1 MQKIYIFLASILI
14 ASQSFGQSSAIQSSR
29 GNAVEGKISLQQAI
43 DVALQNNIQVKQN
56 NLNADIGVNNLNQAR
71 FNRLPQVNGSF
82 SQSISFGRTIDP
94 FTNLYIEQQVGF
106 QNFGLNAGVQIFG
119 GYQLQNAIKQSEYNL
134 QAAKMDVQT
143 TKDNIALNVVLA
155 YLAILN
161 NEDLL
166 AIAKNQIVLTKLQ
179 VERTE
184 KLVNAGALPQT
195 NLLDL
200 KAQLANDEGSIVNA
214 ENALD
219 LSKLSL
225 LQLMNVNIMQDIQLD
240 RITLATPGS
249 DRYDATSQGIFDI
262 ALGFQPVIKAAEL
275 RVQSAN
281 MGIEIA
287 KGALLPRLTF
297 GGSLGT
303 NYSSAAPNQRFIGDG
318 TNSAVD
324 IPSTKSF
331 VLVNG
336 AKQPVFTNTTIPGG
350 SLQDFGYFNQLNFN
364 LSRGLQLSLSVP
376 IFNNYRAKTQVS
388 NAVIQKKIQEYAV
401 ENTKLQL
408 RQNIE
413 TAYNNMTAAA
423 KRYAVTQR
431 QVEALELAFKAS
443 ESRFNVGALN
453 SVDYNLAKTNL
464 DRAKVNLVQNKYDYI
479 FRTKILDYYQNKPLS
494 F

>member
-1 MQKIYIFLASILI
+1 MKQYCLLIVTLLI

-29 GNAVEGKISLQQAI
+29 SNSIEGKINLQQAI

-56 NLNADIGVNNLNQAR
+56 NLSADIGVNNLNQAR

-82 SQSISFGRTIDP
+82 SQSVSFGRTIDP
-94 FTNLYIEQQVGF
+94 FTNGYIEQQVGF
-106 QNFGLNAGVQIFG
+106 QNFGINAGVQIFG
-119 GYQLQNAIKQSEYNL
+119 GYQLQNAIKQSEQNL
-134 QAAKMDVQT
+134 QAARMDVQT

-155 YLAILN
+155 YLSILN

-166 AIAKNQIVLTKLQ
+166 AIAKSQIGLTRLQ

-200 KAQLANDEGSIVNA
+200 KAQLANDEGAIVNA
-214 ENALD
+214 ENTLD
-219 LSKLSL
+219 LSKLNL
-225 LQLMNVNIMQDIQLD
+225 LQLMNVNTMQDIELS
-240 RITLATPGS
+240 RITLALPGT
-249 DRYDATSQGIFDI
+249 DKYDVTSQGVFDI
-262 ALGFQPVIKAAEL
+262 AVGFQPVIKAAEY
-275 RVQSAN
+275 RVQSAAT
-281 MGIEIA
+281 GIEIA
-287 KGALLPRLTF
+287 KAIAMPRLTF
-297 GGSLGT
+297 GGSLGS
-303 NYSSAAPNQRFIGDG
+303 NYSSAAPNQRFITDVTKTGPD
-318 TNSAVD
+318 V
-324 IPSTKSF
+324 PSSSSY

-336 AKQPVFTNTTIPGG
+336 TKQPIITTLPGG
-350 SLQDFGYFNQLNFN
+350 SYKDFGYFSQLNFN
-364 LSRGLQLSLSVP
+364 RNQGLQLSLSVP

-388 NAVIQKKIQEYAV
+388 NAIIQKKIQEYAV

-408 RQNIE
+408 RQSIE
-413 TAYNNMTAAA
+413 TAYNNMTAAS
-423 KRYAVTQR
+423 KRYAVSQR